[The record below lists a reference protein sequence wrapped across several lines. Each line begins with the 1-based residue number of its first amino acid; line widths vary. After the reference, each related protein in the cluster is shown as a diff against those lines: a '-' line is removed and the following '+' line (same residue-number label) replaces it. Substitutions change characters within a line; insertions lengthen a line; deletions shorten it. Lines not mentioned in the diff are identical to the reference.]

1 MTGKEIKDYLEAS
14 YNRWIVTATKPT
26 DHVLNIVQK
35 DDPRTGQ
42 KGWSFI
48 ERAYNFDSAAGINY
62 TVDVTKPFGSRIV
75 ITSMA
80 DGKPFSMDE
89 TYNVAMTSYR
99 ASGGGGLLAEV
110 GIDTDKIAERTVEYY
125 PEIREILYEYLK
137 KNRVIDPAVIGDPAK
152 IGHWSFVPENIAGP
166 AIERDINLIFKK

>member
-1 MTGKEIKDYLEAS
+1 
-14 YNRWIVTATKPT
+14 
-26 DHVLNIVQK
+26 
-35 DDPRTGQ
+35 
-42 KGWSFI
+42 
-48 ERAYNFDSAAGINY
+48 
-62 TVDVTKPFGSRIV
+62 
-75 ITSMA
+75 MA

-137 KNRVIDPAVIGDPAK
+137 KNHVIDPAVIGDPAK